1 MSARNRSRGDKRPS
15 TADSDRGDE
24 NFEKLGLEINRGKV
38 VGPDPSMTS
47 NKFKRQMEYFFNKG
61 EIDKVKLMR
70 VGTWLETRHAIT
82 KRSNLSEPPKHT
94 LVTCSARNCKPPFR
108 SFSIDKV
115 ASRQAWRAGERW
127 SLRKLSSDDI
137 CSVDVVEED
146 TLHCASR
153 LYNETDN
160 PTVGVLN
167 MACHLHAGG
176 GLLHGAGAQEEN
188 LCRRT
193 NLMNHL
199 GSVKYPL
206 DIGTC
211 AVSKRVHYFRG
222 PEDVGYPFLRRE
234 EQKKFVV
241 LSSAA
246 YAGPPT
252 INGKS
257 LGITHAAGI
266 YLTMCAIVRGG
277 KQAGCNVLVL
287 SALGCGAYGTPP
299 KDVARLFS
307 YAIKNEGFEGKIVF
321 AILPDHRNGDENA
334 KIFRAEFSQSPW
346 SVECKNN
353 D

>member
-1 MSARNRSRGDKRPS
+1 MSRLTRSRDKRPS
-15 TADSDRGDE
+15 TTDSDRGDE
-24 NFEKLGLEINRGKV
+24 KLGLEMDRKGWV
-38 VGPDPSMTS
+38 VGPDPTMTS
-47 NKFKRQMEYFFNKG
+47 KKFKKQMEYFLKKN
-61 EIDKVKLMR
+61 EIDKVKLLR
-70 VGTWLETRHAIT
+70 VGTWLETQNAIT
-82 KRSNLSEPPKHT
+82 KRSNLSEPPKHSV
-94 LVTCSARNCKPPFR
+94 VTCSARNCKPPFR
-108 SFSIDKV
+108 SFSLDRV
-115 ASRQAWRAGERW
+115 ASRQSSRAADSW

-146 TLHCASR
+146 TLYCASR
-153 LYNETDN
+153 LYDETNN

-167 MACHLHAGG
+167 MACYKHAGG
-176 GLLHGAGAQEEN
+176 GLLFGAGAQEEN

-199 GSVKYPL
+199 AHVRYPL
-206 DIGTC
+206 DIGVC

-222 PEDVGYPFLRRE
+222 PEDAGYPFLLRE

-246 YAGPPT
+246 YCMPPLVS
-252 INGKS
+252 GKNS
-257 LGITHAAGI
+257 LGIGHAAGI
-266 YLTMCAIVRGG
+266 YLTMCAILRGG

-299 KDVARLFS
+299 KDVARLFA

-334 KIFRAEFSQSPW
+334 RVFRAEF
-346 SVECKNN
+346 C
-353 D
+353 